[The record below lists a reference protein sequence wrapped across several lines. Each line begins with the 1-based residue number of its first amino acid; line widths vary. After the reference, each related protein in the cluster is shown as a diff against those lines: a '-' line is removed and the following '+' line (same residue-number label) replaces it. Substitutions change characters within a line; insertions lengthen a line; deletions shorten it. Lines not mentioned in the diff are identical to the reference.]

1 MCNVQ
6 TLCFWA
12 IHVSL
17 LKCFCTGP
25 SYSPFSSVCGEKDQP
40 LNTTFPQMYQS
51 LHVPSTH
58 SSSHHYGQDLQENTE
73 EVEYETDEFSSMPH
87 QPPSLPLYAGG
98 R

>member
-1 MCNVQ
+1 M
-6 TLCFWA
+6 LL
-12 IHVSL
+12 SL
-17 LKCFCTGP
+17 LKCFCAGP

-58 SSSHHYGQDLQENTE
+58 ASIHHYGQGTEENTD
-73 EVEYETDEFSSMPH
+73 EVEYETDDFSSMPH

-98 R
+98 RYV